1 MAVHL
6 KTDSGRFAASD
17 LTAREAVSN
26 RDDYV
31 IPTQMNYEIGLYI
44 KHLARTT
51 SSTGRV
57 WQTTQMSDQGSES
70 NAQGERGV
78 GGIPFKLIG
87 LLLVVVAIAV
97 GFFQNSVDAPVEFLW
112 MDSTKPVWVVI
123 GISVIAGILLD
134 RLFTWQWR
142 RARNRKV
149 ANNKS

>member
-1 MAVHL
+1 
-6 KTDSGRFAASD
+6 
-17 LTAREAVSN
+17 
-26 RDDYV
+26 
-31 IPTQMNYEIGLYI
+31 
-44 KHLARTT
+44 
-51 SSTGRV
+51 
-57 WQTTQMSDQGSES
+57 MSDQVPES
-70 NAQGERGV
+70 NGQGERGV

-97 GFFQNSVDAPVEFLW
+97 GFFQNSDDAPVEFLW

-142 RARNRKV
+142 RARKRKV